1 MANVEDPRQAVLSA
15 SWVSASLILIKGT
28 SIIPIFG
35 WETEG
40 KEKNHSARMNQHLK
54 PGTPG
59 PEATLSLMLVFTHTH
74 THKTRYSRSWAHT
87 LTDVSIHTH
96 THTHTHTPQFIL
108 WLGDGESAA
117 SHFSRLREGAK
128 ILKASGNCQLSWGF
142 TYYLMSHL
150 AYFLLGT
157 YHRLIVSLFIY
168 WPSPITRLQV
178 HEEGTTSCLC
188 FLYA

>member
-74 THKTRYSRSWAHT
+74 THTKPGTPGPEPT
-87 LTDVSIHTH
+87 LSLMLVFTHTH
-96 THTHTHTPQFIL
+96 THTHTHPSLSCDLVMVNLQLLTFPGWERGQKFL
-108 WLGDGESAA
+108 KHLETA
-117 SHFSRLREGAK
+117 SYPE
-128 ILKASGNCQLSWGF
+128 AS
-142 TYYLMSHL
+142 
-150 AYFLLGT
+150 
-157 YHRLIVSLFIY
+157 LII
-168 WPSPITRLQV
+168 
-178 HEEGTTSCLC
+178 
-188 FLYA
+188 

>member
-96 THTHTHTPQFIL
+96 THTHTHTPVYPVTWWWWICSF
-108 WLGDGESAA
+108 
-117 SHFSRLREGAK
+117 
-128 ILKASGNCQLSWGF
+128 
-142 TYYLMSHL
+142 
-150 AYFLLGT
+150 
-157 YHRLIVSLFIY
+157 SLFQAERGGKNSKSI
-168 WPSPITRLQV
+168 WKLPAILRLHLLSNVSP
-178 HEEGTTSCLC
+178 CLFSSWHISQTDC
-188 FLYA
+188 FLVYLLTIPHH